1 MAEEGKLKAAV
12 DQSKAAAMAREAAN
26 APIKEFKTRIVP
38 ATITAVHSA
47 NAILGDLGIR
57 LNARAF
63 VSQILVTRTG
73 TLEFPGLAI
82 DTGPATKH
90 DSMLSQPTA
99 SDPAFEQLSLSEPYL
114 DVRLDPNSRV
124 LVADRGCTVTRGGT
138 FSLEQFGET
147 QIRETILEF
156 TKTVVRSL
164 KTS

>member
-1 MAEEGKLKAAV
+1 MGEEGKLKAAV
-12 DQSKAAAMAREAAN
+12 DQSKAAAMAREAN

-38 ATITAVHSA
+38 TTITAVHSA
-47 NAILGDLGIR
+47 NGILGDLGIR

-63 VSQILVTRTG
+63 VSQILVTRTC

-82 DTGPATKH
+82 DTGTATKH
-90 DSMLSQPTA
+90 DSTLSQPPA

-124 LVADRGCTVTRGGT
+124 LVAGCGCTITRAGT

-156 TKTVVRSL
+156 TKMVVRSFR
-164 KTS
+164 TS